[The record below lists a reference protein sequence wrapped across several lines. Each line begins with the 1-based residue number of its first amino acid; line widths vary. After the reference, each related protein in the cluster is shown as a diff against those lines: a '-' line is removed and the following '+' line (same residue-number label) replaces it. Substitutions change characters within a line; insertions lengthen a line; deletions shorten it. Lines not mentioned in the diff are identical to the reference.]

1 MEVRTLP
8 TTTLTS
14 KGQVTI
20 PKSVR
25 EFLRVKPG
33 DRLDFVISDDGLVF
47 VRPGTGR
54 AEDLRGLL
62 HRPGRRPVSLVE
74 MDAAIRQRPRRS

>member
-1 MEVRTLP
+1 MP

-20 PKSVR
+20 PKVVR
-25 EFLRVKPG
+25 DFLRIKPG
-33 DRLDFVISDDGLVF
+33 DRLDFVIEADGRVV

-54 AEDLRGLL
+54 AQDLKGVLYR
-62 HRPGRRPVSLVE
+62 RGRRPVTLAE
-74 MDAAIRQRPRRS
+74 MDAAIRDRDRRR